1 MSMAVLTSIPFDN
14 IYIILG
20 FSVAL
25 LAIGIYGL
33 TTKQNLIKFLI
44 AIELLLDAA
53 HLNFIAFSNIF
64 GTGSIAI
71 VDPLPQ
77 AVVIL
82 SICVGGCVAGVAL
95 ALIIQAYRM
104 YASLNSQRLAQLKH

>member
-1 MSMAVLTSIPFDN
+1 MAVTIDIPFDN

-64 GTGSIAI
+64 SDTVAI
-71 VDPLPQ
+71 VDPLPH

-104 YASLNSQRLAQLKH
+104 HATLNSQRLSQLKH

>member
-1 MSMAVLTSIPFDN
+1 MAIELPFEN
-14 IYIILG
+14 IYLILG

-33 TTKQNLIKFLI
+33 TAKQNMIKYLI

-64 GTGSIAI
+64 GSGVFY
-71 VDPLPQ
+71 VDPLPH
-77 AVVIL
+77 AVVII

-95 ALIIQAYRM
+95 ALIIQAYRVH
-104 YASLNSQRLAQLKH
+104 ATLNSQRLNHLKN

>member
-1 MSMAVLTSIPFDN
+1 MTVTIDIPFDN

-64 GTGSIAI
+64 GTEAI
-71 VDPLPQ
+71 VDPLPH
-77 AVVIL
+77 AVVII

-104 YASLNSQRLAQLKH
+104 HATLNSQRLSQLKH

>member
-1 MSMAVLTSIPFDN
+1 MKLAVTSVIPFEN

-53 HLNFIAFSNIF
+53 HLNFIAFSNVF
-64 GTGSIAI
+64 GTVST
-71 VDPLPQ
+71 VDPLPH

-104 YASLNSQRLAQLKH
+104 HATLNSQRLAHLKH

>member
-1 MSMAVLTSIPFDN
+1 MALSIPFDN
-14 IYIILG
+14 IYLILG

-33 TTKQNLIKFLI
+33 TSKQNMIKFLI

-53 HLNFIAFSNIF
+53 HLNFIAFSNIV
-64 GTGSIAI
+64 GGSAGL
-71 VDPLPQ
+71 VDPLPHV
-77 AVVIL
+77 VVIL

-95 ALIIQAYRM
+95 SLIIQAYRVH
-104 YASLNSQRLAQLKH
+104 ATLNSRRLNHLKH

>member
-1 MSMAVLTSIPFDN
+1 MAITISLPFTN
-14 IYIILG
+14 IYVVLA
-20 FSVAL
+20 FSAL
-25 LAIGIYGL
+25 LLVIGAYAFAS
-33 TTKQNLIKFLI
+33 KQNMIKFLI

-53 HLNFIAFSNIF
+53 HLNFITFSNIF
-64 GTGSIAI
+64 STSAV
-71 VDPLPQ
+71 VDPLPH

-104 YASLNSQRLAQLKH
+104 YGSLNVQRLNSLKY

>member
-1 MSMAVLTSIPFDN
+1 MAVTIDIPFDN

-64 GTGSIAI
+64 GTEAI
-71 VDPLPQ
+71 VDPLPH

-104 YASLNSQRLAQLKH
+104 HATLNSQRLSQLKH

>member
-1 MSMAVLTSIPFDN
+1 MAVTIDIPFDN

-53 HLNFIAFSNIF
+53 HLNFIA
-64 GTGSIAI
+64 
-71 VDPLPQ
+71 
-77 AVVIL
+77 
-82 SICVGGCVAGVAL
+82 
-95 ALIIQAYRM
+95 
-104 YASLNSQRLAQLKH
+104 

>member
-1 MSMAVLTSIPFDN
+1 MAVTIDLPFDN

-53 HLNFIAFSNIF
+53 HLNFIAFSNIY
-64 GTGSIAI
+64 GAEAI
-71 VDPLPQ
+71 VDPLPH

-104 YASLNSQRLAQLKH
+104 HATLNSQRLSQLKH

>member
-1 MSMAVLTSIPFDN
+1 
-14 IYIILG
+14 
-20 FSVAL
+20 
-25 LAIGIYGL
+25 
-33 TTKQNLIKFLI
+33 LI

-64 GTGSIAI
+64 GTEAI
-71 VDPLPQ
+71 VDPLPH
-77 AVVIL
+77 AVVII

-104 YASLNSQRLAQLKH
+104 HATLNSQRLSQLKH

>member
-1 MSMAVLTSIPFDN
+1 MSAIPFDN
-14 IYIILG
+14 IYIILA

-25 LAIGIYGL
+25 LAIGIYAL
-33 TTKQNLIKFLI
+33 TTKQNMIKFLI
-44 AIELLLDAA
+44 AIELLLDAG

-64 GTGSIAI
+64 STGVV
-71 VDPLPQ
+71 VDPLPH

-95 ALIIQAYRM
+95 ALIIQAYRIH
-104 YASLNSQRLAQLKH
+104 ATLNSRRLNQLKY

>member
-1 MSMAVLTSIPFDN
+1 MAFLATSPFEN

-33 TTKQNLIKFLI
+33 TSKQNMIKFLI

-53 HLNFIAFSNIF
+53 HLNFIAFSNVF
-64 GTGSIAI
+64 GGS
-71 VDPLPQ
+71 VDPLPH

-95 ALIIQAYRM
+95 ALIIQGYRIH
-104 YASLNSQRLAQLKH
+104 ATLNSRRLNQLRY

>member
-1 MSMAVLTSIPFDN
+1 MAITVNTPFGN
-14 IYIILG
+14 IYVILG

-33 TTKQNLIKFLI
+33 ASKQNMIKFLI

-53 HLNFIAFSNIF
+53 HLNFITFSNIYGDF
-64 GTGSIAI
+64 I
-71 VDPLPQ
+71 VDPLPH

-95 ALIIQAYRM
+95 ALIIQAYRTH
-104 YASLNSQRLAQLKH
+104 ATLNSRRLSQLKH

>member
-1 MSMAVLTSIPFDN
+1 MALAVVN
-14 IYIILG
+14 IYLILG

-25 LAIGIYGL
+25 LVIGIYGL
-33 TTKQNLIKFLI
+33 TSKQNMIKYLI

-64 GTGSIAI
+64 GGTGGF
-71 VDPLPQ
+71 VDPLPH
-77 AVVIL
+77 AWVIL

-95 ALIIQAYRM
+95 ALIIQAYRVH
-104 YASLNSQRLAQLKH
+104 ATLNSRRLSSLKH

>member
-1 MSMAVLTSIPFDN
+1 MAVTIDIPFDN

-64 GTGSIAI
+64 GTEAI
-71 VDPLPQ
+71 VDPLPH

-104 YASLNSQRLAQLKH
+104 HATLNSQRLSQLKY